1 MKENSLYNWKR
12 TDDYI
17 SVTRSVKKEKAQH
30 TELIK
35 RNNVDTVYKV
45 WQNSVRTY
53 GSKHCLGTRKISSVG
68 IDTFHLHC
76 SWTVLLCL

>member
-1 MKENSLYNWKR
+1 M
-12 TDDYI
+12 
-17 SVTRSVKKEKAQH
+17 SVKKEKAQH

-53 GSKHCLGTRKISSVG
+53 GSKHCLGTRKISTAVH
-68 IDTFHLHC
+68 I
-76 SWTVLLCL
+76 

>member
-53 GSKHCLGTRKISSVG
+53 GSKHCLGTRKISAVAQFSFSN
-68 IDTFHLHC
+68 DRRF
-76 SWTVLLCL
+76 